1 MFIFLRIKNIKENSM
16 EVSGVLN
23 ESIIIDSKSST
34 DWKWI
39 KQEIT
44 ISSKE
49 NNSNTLKLKAI
60 SGSLSIDKFIVS
72 SSETL
77 PNLENY

>member
-1 MFIFLRIKNIKENSM
+1 MFVFLRIKNIKENSM
-16 EVSGVLN
+16 EVSGVLT
-23 ESIIIDSKSST
+23 ESIVIDSKSST

-44 ISSKE
+44 ISSKG
-49 NNSNTLKLKAI
+49 NNSNTLKLKSI
-60 SGSLSIDKFIVS
+60 SGSLSIDKIIIS